1 MLSFNN
7 FTTSNKKKSFNKC
20 SQGTIRHKSP
30 KNKILSL
37 NFSANSFSTQNK
49 KLFNSNKLFIG
60 NYNINNNNSNH
71 IKIKSH
77 LKDNNDNSF
86 SLNSLFN
93 DKKFKLTESFSKSL
107 MHLGFSDN
115 KKINYKKSHI
125 RNTESN
131 FNSFIKVNIKS
142 NNLKGKGNEFKT
154 KNNLAENKKPLKKKN
169 NEYKLK
175 DNKKTLN
182 ENKKYEINKIL
193 LIQKWWKNYYNQL
206 IYIKKKIE
214 IIKMQYFFDVI
225 KRAIFKYI
233 MKVINNKKYMKNP
246 INKKKNKIQIES
258 KYLMGKNKSKNINKN
273 KELNYSSNSKN
284 YKSNT
289 YKHIKNKNII
299 DDKIIKNLT
308 SKNNDINNYSYKG
321 NKKDNIISFS
331 SKITP
336 MLCSLQN
343 SFEEDNN
350 DNLYSLNDS
359 TKKIIFNK
367 KKNLDNINKKNNDI
381 KLPFYQNTILNINNH
396 AKFEKIKKLNNT
408 INKNL
413 KEKYN
418 IYNNTYNNKVK
429 KKKIIQKDNIIQNK
443 LNYYYN
449 KNTNDK
455 TLYQKYYIFID
466 DDDNNSQSNTSKNKY
481 INTEPNN
488 KNYNNYNNINE
499 KEGNYEMK
507 NFLTLNVSKKTNK
520 INKDKYY
527 KLRKFDTCPISCNN
541 NKLNFYN
548 NYNVKK
554 YLSYWDRIIIKNK
567 ILYNFIEFSNQIKLR
582 FLFCNRFIQIIFQT
596 FKLLFM
602 KIYFS
607 KYKDNINRK
616 IILNKLKLYLFNRKS
631 TNPLLGPSNN
641 KFSCVTLQRGD
652 IINNININNFINYT
666 KDEIN
671 NLIPKIKDDYNLVS
685 NSVKLNSNTHSYYKS
700 TLPYL
705 NINNINNVDEINIM
719 KNNFEINNKYPKVYL
734 NKKSELLPKGILV
747 DQINQLRMVFNLL
760 EHHNGSNSDNIS
772 HLLINYFKKWKKLCE
787 NNLDKISNNKI
798 SLNYKKINIQNKN
811 KKIRQ
816 NYERN
821 INKNILSPNKAIKKA
836 DMEKVKY
843 SKKPINEISGNK
855 YVKINQSKNIYK
867 TRYANTF
874 RGSENSEFFRN
885 DNIKIRY
892 IDNTN
897 KIISDNISDLSN
909 NKYKFNSEIVYQK
922 KILNYNN
929 NQISNLNNDI
939 NCLHKSIISE
949 SKLNNYKNNN
959 KIEEREVHFNSL
971 SSYKNTAYKK
981 IKNNNINIIYN
992 DNFNIFDNKINGN
1005 KNKINKNKDI
1015 ELKNKISKIKII
1027 SESIN
1032 SDVNS
1037 INIKDSNENNCG
1049 NLINKIKKL
1058 FSKKRKV
1065 INHKINQT
1073 FCCSPINLLDE
1084 LD

>member
-1 MLSFNN
+1 MYLD
-7 FTTSNKKKSFNKC
+7 
-20 SQGTIRHKSP
+20 I
-30 KNKILSL
+30 
-37 NFSANSFSTQNK
+37 
-49 KLFNSNKLFIG
+49 
-60 NYNINNNNSNH
+60 
-71 IKIKSH
+71 
-77 LKDNNDNSF
+77 
-86 SLNSLFN
+86 
-93 DKKFKLTESFSKSL
+93 
-107 MHLGFSDN
+107 SDN
-115 KKINYKKSHI
+115 KKVYNKKSQI
-125 RNTESN
+125 NNTESN
-131 FNSFIKVNIKS
+131 LNYFIKVNIKL

-154 KNNLAENKKPLKKKN
+154 KNNLVENKKILKKKN
-169 NEYKLK
+169 NEYKLT
-175 DNKKTLN
+175 DNKKIFN

-233 MKVINNKKYMKNP
+233 MKVIINNKYMKNP

-258 KYLMGKNKSKNINKN
+258 KYLIGKNNNKNINKN
-273 KELNYSSNSKN
+273 KDLNYNNNTKN

-321 NKKDNIISFS
+321 HKRDNIISFS
-331 SKITP
+331 SIITP

-343 SFEEDNN
+343 SFEGDINN
-350 DNLYSLNDS
+350 DLNSLNDS

-367 KKNLDNINKKNNDI
+367 NRNIDNINKINNDI
-381 KLPFYQNTILNINNH
+381 KKPFYQNTILNINKH
-396 AKFEKIKKLNNT
+396 ARFEKIKKLNNT
-408 INKNL
+408 TNKNL
-413 KEKYN
+413 KKKYN
-418 IYNNTYNNKVK
+418 MYNNTYNNKNK
-429 KKKIIQKDNIIQNK
+429 KKKVIQKDNITQNK
-443 LNYYYN
+443 LSINSYYN

-455 TLYQKYYIFID
+455 TLSKKYNIFLD
-466 DDDNNSQSNTSKNKY
+466 DDDDYSQTNLSKIKNV
-481 INTEPNN
+481 NTEPSNN
-488 KNYNNYNNINE
+488 NNINNIND
-499 KEGNYEMK
+499 KKGNYDMK
-507 NFLTLNVSKKTNK
+507 NSLKLNASKKKNK
-520 INKDKYY
+520 VNKDKFY

-541 NKLNFYN
+541 NKVNLYN
-548 NYNVKK
+548 NYYVKK
-554 YLSYWDRIIIKNK
+554 YSSYWDRIKIKNK

-596 FKLLFM
+596 FKLLYM

-607 KYKDNINRK
+607 KYKDIINRD
-616 IILNKLKLYLFNRKS
+616 IILNKLRLYLLKRKN
-631 TNPLLGPSNN
+631 TNTLLNANN
-641 KFSCVTLQRGD
+641 NNFSCVTLQRGD

-671 NLIPKIKDDYNLVS
+671 NLIPSIKDDYNLVS
-685 NSVKLNSNTHSYYKS
+685 KSIKLNSNTHSYFES

-705 NINNINNVDEINIM
+705 NINSINNVGKIKIM
-719 KNNFEINNKYPKVYL
+719 KNNFDINNNYHKVYL
-734 NKKSELLPKGILV
+734 NKKKEILPKGILV

-760 EHHNGSNSDNIS
+760 EQHNDINSDNIP
-772 HLLINYFKKWKKLCE
+772 HLLNYFKKWKKICE
-787 NNLDKISNNKI
+787 NNLDNKTSNKI
-798 SLNYKKINIQNKN
+798 SLNYKKLNIQNKY
-811 KKIRQ
+811 KKNRQ

-821 INKNILSPNKAIKKA
+821 INKNIISSNNVIKKA
-836 DMEKVKY
+836 DVEEDKY
-843 SKKPINEISGNK
+843 SKKTLNEISCNK
-855 YVKINQSKNIYK
+855 YVKFNQSKNIYK

-874 RGSENSEFFRN
+874 RGSENSEILRN

-892 IDNTN
+892 IDNRN
-897 KIISDNISDLSN
+897 EVISDNISDLSN

-939 NCLHKSIISE
+939 NYLHKSIISE

-971 SSYKNTAYKK
+971 SSNKNTTYTN
-981 IKNNNINIIYN
+981 IRNNNINIIYN
-992 DNFNIFDNKINGN
+992 DNFNIFDNNINDN
-1005 KNKINKNKDI
+1005 KNKINKNGDI
-1015 ELKNKISKIKII
+1015 ELKKKISKIKII
-1027 SESIN
+1027 SDSIN
-1032 SDVNS
+1032 FDANS
-1037 INIKDSNENNCG
+1037 INVKHSINENNCS

-1058 FSKKRKV
+1058 FSKERKV

-1084 LD
+1084 FD